1 MSNPLIH
8 PPATLFKRLLAIVY
22 DLLLLIAIAFT
33 LGVIMSILTTFILNN
48 GNAITEAHP
57 YYLLNQFL
65 ILLTIFIAG
74 LIFYGWFW
82 THGGQTL
89 GMKTW
94 RLQLIAINSD
104 KVSWEM
110 AIKRYFAALVSWSAF
125 GLGFIWSIFDNKK
138 RCWHDILSA
147 SQLIQLDKK

>member
-1 MSNPLIH
+1 MSDTRNY
-8 PPATLFKRLLAIVY
+8 PPATLIKRLLVIVY
-22 DLLLLIAIAFT
+22 DLLLLIAVAFT
-33 LGVIMSILTTFILNN
+33 LGVAMSILTTFILNS
-48 GNAITEAHP
+48 GNAITEEHP

-65 ILLTIFIAG
+65 VLLTIFIAG

-94 RLQLIAINSD
+94 RLKLIANNAE

-110 AIKRYFAALVSWSAF
+110 AIKRYFAALLSWSVF
-125 GLGFIWSIFDNKK
+125 GLGFIWSLIDNKK
-138 RCWHDILSA
+138 RCWHDILSE